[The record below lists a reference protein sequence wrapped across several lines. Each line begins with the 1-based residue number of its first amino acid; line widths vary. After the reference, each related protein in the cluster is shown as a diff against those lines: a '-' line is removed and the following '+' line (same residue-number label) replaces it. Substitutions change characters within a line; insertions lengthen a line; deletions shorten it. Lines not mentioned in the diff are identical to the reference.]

1 MRTQTI
7 TITLS
12 NNDFN
17 INVGSFIDTGVI
29 TSMSITEKS
38 GTITYD
44 TAKCTK
50 AVAINTLL
58 TSMELFITVNTT
70 LNALNM
76 AKEHFSNT
84 NI

>member
-1 MRTQTI
+1 MKTQTI

-12 NNDFN
+12 NDDFN
-17 INVGSFIDTGVI
+17 IDIGAFIDTGVI

-38 GTITYD
+38 GTITFD

-58 TSMELFITVNTT
+58 TSMELFITVNTD
-70 LNALNM
+70 LNALNI
-76 AKEHFSNT
+76 AKEHFSKS